1 MYVYRFVEY
10 YTFFAGL
17 DQVQNSSLPATQVPR
32 LRQLVPHASNCFPLD
47 AAAGELQ
54 HLPSRLPR
62 RLILEDCSSSPTR
75 DALLVHRAACC
86 VRRSHLRGCGG
97 CCTLV
102 LGAAL
107 EAQFH
112 AGCLSHLVSHRQQGR
127 CTKETNRGSLATLRL
142 FLDTKLLSL
151 AQKIGEKASCKEIR
165 VCQCRNK
172 DMFSRAET
180 C

>member
-1 MYVYRFVEY
+1 M
-10 YTFFAGL
+10 L
-17 DQVQNSSLPATQVPR
+17 
-32 LRQLVPHASNCFPLD
+32 H
-47 AAAGELQ
+47 
-54 HLPSRLPR
+54 
-62 RLILEDCSSSPTR
+62 
-75 DALLVHRAACC
+75 
-86 VRRSHLRGCGG
+86 
-97 CCTLV
+97 LV

-112 AGCLSHLVSHRQQGR
+112 AGCLSHLVSQRQQGR
-127 CTKETNRGSLATLRL
+127 CTKETNRGCLATLRL
-142 FLDTKLLSL
+142 FLDTKVLRP

>member
-1 MYVYRFVEY
+1 MHNKRWAPLSCN
-10 YTFFAGL
+10 AGSL
-17 DQVQNSSLPATQVPR
+17 TASTAATRLQLLPPRRCCCWRTATPPFPSSQKVNSRGLQLLPDTGRVVGASSCVLCAQVTLER
-32 LRQLVPHASNCFPLD
+32 LRRMLH
-47 AAAGELQ
+47 
-54 HLPSRLPR
+54 
-62 RLILEDCSSSPTR
+62 
-75 DALLVHRAACC
+75 
-86 VRRSHLRGCGG
+86 
-97 CCTLV
+97 LV

-112 AGCLSHLVSHRQQGR
+112 AGCLSHLVSQQQQGR
-127 CTKETNRGSLATLRL
+127 CTKETSRGCLATLRL
-142 FLDTKLLSL
+142 FLDTKVLRP